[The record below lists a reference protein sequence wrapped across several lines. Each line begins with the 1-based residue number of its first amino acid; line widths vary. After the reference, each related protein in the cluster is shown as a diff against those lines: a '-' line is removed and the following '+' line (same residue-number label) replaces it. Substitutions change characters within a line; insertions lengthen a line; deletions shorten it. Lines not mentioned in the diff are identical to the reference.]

1 MKRVERRNRKK
12 KNALIGL
19 GLTTVLF
26 GTVATATV
34 TIANNKLDTNSIV
47 NKVDD
52 KNNDDKKNENI
63 EDNITAIN
71 ESNNESKSN
80 IIKTDSKENSSN
92 ISVNNDSAKSQVNT
106 SGEIKDQK
114 ESNEV
119 KKVENTE
126 ASLEKG
132 NDTSSTQ
139 ENIVVAPTNGSNMID
154 SAKSYAVNRFDVAK
168 MLKGTYSGP
177 LSDEKTVFLT
187 FDDGPSKNT
196 PKVLDILNKYG
207 VHGTFFVLGGQVKSG
222 ANYIKRI
229 YNEGNAIGNHSY
241 THDFATLYPKNK
253 VNVSTYMNEYYKTE
267 NALKSVLGNNFNT
280 KVVRMPGGE
289 NSRQY
294 YKDPN
299 LPALRNKFSNE
310 GIASIDWNALNGDA
324 EGKRYTVSQ
333 MVDYVKRSSA
343 GQKHV
348 VVLMHDAAA
357 KGLTVE
363 ALPQVIEYFKAQ
375 GYNFKVIS

>member
-1 MKRVERRNRKK
+1 MNKKK

-52 KNNDDKKNENI
+52 KNSDDKKNENI
-63 EDNITAIN
+63 EENTIATKEN
-71 ESNNESKSN
+71 NNESTGN
-80 IIKTDSKENSSN
+80 IIKTDSKDNSSN
-92 ISVNNDSAKSQVNT
+92 ISLNNNSTKNFVNT

-126 ASLEKG
+126 TNLEKS
-132 NDTSSTQ
+132 NNASSTQ
-139 ENIVVAPTNGSNMID
+139 ENVVVAPTNGSNVID
-154 SAKSYAVNRFDVAK
+154 SAKSYAVSRFDVAK

-196 PKVLDILNKYG
+196 PKVLDILNKYS
-207 VHGTFFVLGGQVKSG
+207 VHGTFFVLGGQVKG
-222 ANYIKRI
+222 EENYIKRI

-241 THDFATLYPKNK
+241 T
-253 VNVSTYMNEYYKTE
+253 
-267 NALKSVLGNNFNT
+267 
-280 KVVRMPGGE
+280 
-289 NSRQY
+289 
-294 YKDPN
+294 
-299 LPALRNKFSNE
+299 
-310 GIASIDWNALNGDA
+310 
-324 EGKRYTVSQ
+324 
-333 MVDYVKRSSA
+333 
-343 GQKHV
+343 
-348 VVLMHDAAA
+348 
-357 KGLTVE
+357 
-363 ALPQVIEYFKAQ
+363 
-375 GYNFKVIS
+375 